1 MPGSSRSRLPPA
13 FFERMPDVVA
23 PELLGKLVA
32 RTDGR
37 VARLVEVEAYAQDD
51 PAAHTFRGKSQRN
64 QSMFGPPGHLYVYF
78 SYGVHWCA
86 NLVCGPQGY
95 GAGVLLRAAEPLE
108 GIDLMRNAR
117 GRDSLRDLCSG
128 PGRLAQAFGISRALD
143 GSDATGTGVISLLD
157 DGTQPDAIVACP
169 RRRKKFV
176 WFAGSSAW
184 WHMSQSERL
193 WHSEQSFG
201 NSSGLSVPSR
211 TRRPCSRFQPRWC
224 DFGAR
229 SIRTSRWHVSHWLY
243 CGASRL

>member
-13 FFERMPDVVA
+13 FFERMPDAVA

-157 DGTQPDAIVACP
+157 DGAQPDAIVACP
-169 RRRKKFV
+169 RVGISKNTHALLRFV
-176 WFAGSSAW
+176 VAGSRYLSKAAPSD
-184 WHMSQSERL
+184 MALPRSGTQ
-193 WHSEQSFG
+193 
-201 NSSGLSVPSR
+201 NSK
-211 TRRPCSRFQPRWC
+211 
-224 DFGAR
+224 
-229 SIRTSRWHVSHWLY
+229 TSNR
-243 CGASRL
+243 